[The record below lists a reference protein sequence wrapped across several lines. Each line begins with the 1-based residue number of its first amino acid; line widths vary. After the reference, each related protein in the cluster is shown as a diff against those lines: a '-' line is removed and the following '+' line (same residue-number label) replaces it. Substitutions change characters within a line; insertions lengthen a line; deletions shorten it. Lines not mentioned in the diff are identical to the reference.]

1 MRNISDFINEN
12 INEGTMDNIILQ
24 NLAEISDNDIVDDV
38 QAVMGDDLNSADI
51 LRIWDFL
58 KKKFGKDLKK
68 WEITPNRDYQ
78 KYILACNKWA
88 DAVVSKYN
96 LGDNMKKIVSSIGYA
111 VNSL

>member
-1 MRNISDFINEN
+1 MMRNISDFINEN

-68 WEITPNRDYQ
+68 WEIAPNRD
-78 KYILACNKWA
+78 
-88 DAVVSKYN
+88 
-96 LGDNMKKIVSSIGYA
+96 
-111 VNSL
+111 